1 MMDKAFIQMK
11 STTFALMAQKDLES
25 IGIYTTL
32 VKTKKEH
39 GGCGYSLK
47 VKKTDLLRAYDYL
60 TEEGYH
66 IMATHIEGEENGR
79 NGVSG

>member
-39 GGCGYSLK
+39 GAA
-47 VKKTDLLRAYDYL
+47 VTA
-60 TEEGYH
+60 
-66 IMATHIEGEENGR
+66 
-79 NGVSG
+79 